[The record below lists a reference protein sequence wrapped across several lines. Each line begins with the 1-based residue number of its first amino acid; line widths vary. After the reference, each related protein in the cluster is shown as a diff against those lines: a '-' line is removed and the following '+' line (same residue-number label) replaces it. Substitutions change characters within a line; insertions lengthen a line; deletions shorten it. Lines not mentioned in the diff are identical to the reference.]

1 MKKIVTVNSEI
12 GKLKTVL
19 LKRPGREVEN
29 IIPEFM
35 ERLLFDDIPYLPV
48 IQTEHDTFAT
58 VLQENGTEVLYL
70 EELVLEALKSNQG
83 ILSFVQEM
91 LSLAQLSSTNLREA
105 LTEYLLSL
113 SLEETIEKLMSGI
126 RKEELNLGKLQ
137 LADYSQSKDYPFLLD
152 PLPNLYFT
160 RDPGA
165 VIGDGVVVNRMTF
178 TARRRE
184 SLFIKRVMTAH
195 PAFADVLVYD
205 QINSQSLIEGGD
217 ILILN
222 EKVIAVGISQRTS
235 AQGVEALAKKLFA
248 KKEGVEKIIAIKI
261 PNQRAMMHLD
271 TVFTMVDV
279 DKFTIHPDILSQ
291 NGEIDCYLLEPTIE
305 DPGVKI
311 TCERDLQQLLKRVL
325 GLSELVL
332 VPCGGGDPIA
342 GPREQWNDG
351 SNTLAIAPGVV
362 ITYDRNYVTNNLLRS
377 VGVKVLEIPSGELSR
392 GRGGPRCMSMPLHR
406 EPVSV
411 T

>member
-184 SLFIKRVMTAH
+184 SLFIKLVMTAH
-195 PAFADVLVYD
+195 PVF
-205 QINSQSLIEGGD
+205 LI
-217 ILILN
+217 
-222 EKVIAVGISQRTS
+222 S
-235 AQGVEALAKKLFA
+235 
-248 KKEGVEKIIAIKI
+248 
-261 PNQRAMMHLD
+261 
-271 TVFTMVDV
+271 
-279 DKFTIHPDILSQ
+279 
-291 NGEIDCYLLEPTIE
+291 
-305 DPGVKI
+305 
-311 TCERDLQQLLKRVL
+311 
-325 GLSELVL
+325 
-332 VPCGGGDPIA
+332 
-342 GPREQWNDG
+342 
-351 SNTLAIAPGVV
+351 
-362 ITYDRNYVTNNLLRS
+362 
-377 VGVKVLEIPSGELSR
+377 
-392 GRGGPRCMSMPLHR
+392 
-406 EPVSV
+406 
-411 T
+411 